1 MRIIQCLLQKRKFLR
16 FEWQG
21 ILYEYTCLPNGLAC
35 APRRFTK
42 LLKPAYA
49 TLRQQGC
56 TVVPYL
62 DDSYLQ
68 GDTKVECADNVR
80 RTVTL
85 LQDLGFIIH
94 AEKSK
99 LVPTQEIEFLGFVL
113 NSVFMTIR
121 LAPEKAQR
129 VKLECS
135 VLSDKQYARIQ
146 EVAHVIGLLVSS
158 FPGVQYGQLHYRE
171 LEQAKTVALKR
182 VCGNYDATMI
192 ITQAM
197 RDNLDWWVEE
207 CDTPVSPEAEEGEG
221 GSNHGAAE
229 LANAA
234 LVRHGAEDAGGSS
247 SFSAAQDGPAE
258 VAAQQLFAP
267 VEEKAATSGMP
278 LIREALTL
286 RGIPERIGKV
296 ITQSWCGSTQRQ
308 YQVHLHKWEAYCSER
323 DIDPLQGT
331 VAELL
336 GFLHVLYEQGLS
348 YSSLNTARSAVSAL
362 VSISSGI
369 SVGSDPLV
377 CRFLKGVFQ
386 QRPTRSRYKN
396 VWDVS
401 TVFTYIDSLG
411 RNCELTLKYLTLKL
425 TVLLALAT
433 ANRLQSLQTLDILNM
448 KMMDNKIVFVLNRL
462 KQRTP
467 GRPAQFVDIDRFETE
482 SNLCVYRTLRAYL
495 DATLDLRGEEK
506 QVLISFQ
513 KPHKKVGTS
522 TIARWIRQ
530 VLAAAGIDTSVF
542 CAHSTRAAA
551 SSAASVAQVPITDI
565 LRTAGWTSGQ
575 TFAKHYRLPVDTGT
589 SNISKTMGMTNAER
603 QRKFRANRDKDP
615 ARRQAYLEAGR
626 KRYSD
631 DKEKGLRKS
640 TKELPE
646 RERRQLRRKWKKQ
659 KRVLRAKQKIVAEM
673 ITPPMS
679 PLSPRLPLSLV

>member
-1 MRIIQCLLQKRKFLR
+1 MASIDLRDAYYSVPIAEEHRKFLR

-68 GDTKVECADNVR
+68 GDTEVECADNVR

-158 FPGVQYGQLHYRE
+158 FPGVQHGQLHYRE

-182 VCGNYDATMI
+182 
-192 ITQAM
+192 
-197 RDNLDWWVEE
+197 

-296 ITQSWCGSTQRQ
+296 ITQSWRGSTQRQ

-336 GFLHVLYEQGLS
+336 GFLH
-348 YSSLNTARSAVSAL
+348 
-362 VSISSGI
+362 
-369 SVGSDPLV
+369 
-377 CRFLKGVFQ
+377 
-386 QRPTRSRYKN
+386 RPTRSRYKN

-542 CAHSTRAAA
+542 CAHSARAAA

-565 LRTAGWTSGQ
+565 LRTAGWTSAQ

-589 SNISKTMGMTNAER
+589 SNMYDT
-603 QRKFRANRDKDP
+603 
-615 ARRQAYLEAGR
+615 
-626 KRYSD
+626 
-631 DKEKGLRKS
+631 
-640 TKELPE
+640 
-646 RERRQLRRKWKKQ
+646 
-659 KRVLRAKQKIVAEM
+659 IVTASQE
-673 ITPPMS
+673 TPS
-679 PLSPRLPLSLV
+679 RLDL